1 MRTMIRWW
9 SDKMGTSEDVWV
21 VDGVWWVWYCSARTH
36 NEQRHLK
43 YNTYLTWS
51 VVLCWKR
58 RKNHAVRPFVRHRI
72 DPFAGVSNKQEQP
85 KRSKQT
91 TVSQSFRQGNQTK
104 HERRSHSHPIH
115 PIQPKETE
123 KENKEK
129 VRARVKDWLIRRF
142 GSQ

>member
-1 MRTMIRWW
+1 
-9 SDKMGTSEDVWV
+9 MGTSEDVWV

-72 DPFAGVSNKQEQP
+72 DPFAEAIRYIAQHNDVWL
-85 KRSKQT
+85 T
-91 TVSQSFRQGNQTK
+91 TGREIAEHFYA
-104 HERRSHSHPIH
+104 HSYDPMVEAIAAA
-115 PIQPKETE
+115 Q
-123 KENKEK
+123 
-129 VRARVKDWLIRRF
+129 A
-142 GSQ
+142 